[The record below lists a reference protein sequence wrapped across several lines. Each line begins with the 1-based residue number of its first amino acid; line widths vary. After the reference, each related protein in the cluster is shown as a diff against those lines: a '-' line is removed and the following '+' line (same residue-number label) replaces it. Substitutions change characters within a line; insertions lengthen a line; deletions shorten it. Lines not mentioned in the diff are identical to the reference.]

1 MGKKSAGKSRV
12 CDLDNKDDFWVGNKG
27 SPFPQVAERIQE
39 ELEDYKTKEDEINRM
54 GADMGLVSGS
64 DPAAAAA
71 AAMGSMSIGDNMNKL
86 TSAVSSLPA
95 LLEKKRLID
104 MHTNIATALL
114 DQIKLRKLDMFFE
127 IEEKILSKHAT
138 PFGTERSL
146 MQILEDQEAGTPQDK
161 LRLFLIYYLCSQPG
175 AISDAEVDQVCSP
188 PIFVLCKTS
197 RAPTN
202 VRKTSQLDIFRTSR
216 YPVK

>member
-1 MGKKSAGKSRV
+1 
-12 CDLDNKDDFWVGNKG
+12 
-27 SPFPQVAERIQE
+27 
-39 ELEDYKTKEDEINRM
+39 
-54 GADMGLVSGS
+54 
-64 DPAAAAA
+64 
-71 AAMGSMSIGDNMNKL
+71 MGSMSIGDNMNKL

-175 AISDAEVDQVCSP
+175 AISDAEVDQVCS
-188 PIFVLCKTS
+188 ITIIVLCKTS
-197 RAPTN
+197 
-202 VRKTSQLDIFRTSR
+202 SID
-216 YPVK
+216 